1 LKGCSWLHYVLP
13 RSKDVAKVSAKSANG
28 SRATTTKK
36 FYKSTMLEYEQIYF
50 DIYNLNQDPATL
62 SITTL
67 RMKTLSITTH
77 GIKKLSVT
85 TLGIKTLGIKTL
97 A

>member
-1 LKGCSWLHYVLP
+1 
-13 RSKDVAKVSAKSANG
+13 
-28 SRATTTKK
+28 
-36 FYKSTMLEYEQIYF
+36 MLEYEQIYF
-50 DIYNLNQDPATL
+50 AIYNLKQDPATL

-67 RMKTLSITTH
+67 RMKTLSITSH

-85 TLGIKTLGIKTL
+85 TLGIKTLGKKTL